1 MGHMV
6 ILGRKPGMMEDVIS
20 PNKVLA
26 CWSGLANCQQSMVM
40 GRQFQAGK
48 KKNKKHMFVQGQ
60 GQDVGL
66 SGCQAEIFVS
76 LPVSLP
82 RFS

>member
-6 ILGRKPGMMEDVIS
+6 ILGRKPGMTEDVIS

-26 CWSGLANCQQSMVM
+26 CWSGLANCQQSIVMVTVP
-40 GRQFQAGK
+40 GRE
-48 KKNKKHMFVQGQ
+48 KNMFVQGQ

-76 LPVSLP
+76 LLVSLP